1 METRKFEKALALITM
16 VKNTNNNVRGLY
28 NETELEKF
36 FKDFLGDDY
45 DAFYYQAMLEM
56 REVVEEEIFHAIGV
70 DDESEM
76 DWNNPALE
84 RYVNDMIMTFAN
96 PYKHSIDNTHEVIC
110 QIQHD
115 VVGYIGKILNDK
127 EFEEFLGWYDETYYP
142 SDILDHICA
151 YNLADEPLNRWDS
164 VIIKYCVE
172 KGIDYQIFFTEEELA
187 KFAELERGMGV
198 EVKIEEISSIKGKE
212 LCVIN
217 LNKDI
222 TELTYCVHNTS
233 DYCGQMGVTIV
244 QGVSPLILKDYGFD
258 DDECKNIGKLD
269 IGGTYISEDYGS
281 GVIVVRLS

>member
-1 METRKFEKALALITM
+1 METKKFEKALALITM
-16 VKNTNNNVRGLY
+16 VKNTNSNVRGLVGK
-28 NETELEKF
+28 EELETF
-36 FKDFLGDDY
+36 FRGFMGGEY
-45 DAFYYQAMLEM
+45 DAFYEQALREM
-56 REVVEEEIFHAIGV
+56 CEVVETELFLAIGIE
-70 DDESEM
+70 DESEM

-84 RYVNDMIMTFAN
+84 RYVRDMIFTFSN
-96 PYKHSIDNTHEVIC
+96 PYLHSIDNTHEVIC

-115 VVGYIGKILNDK
+115 VVGYIGKNLNDK

-142 SDILDHICA
+142 NDIIDHIVF
-151 YNLADEPLNRWDS
+151 YNIEEGVLSLNTS
-164 VIIKYCVE
+164 VIVKYCNE
-172 KGIDYQIFFTEEELA
+172 KDKSYKLFFTEEELA
-187 KFAELERGMGV
+187 KFEKGTNT
-198 EVKIEEISSIKGKE
+198 EVKTEETPSIKGKE

-217 LNKDI
+217 LNRDV